1 MSKNFMLIPAI
12 TLNKPGIAEII
23 RCNEVTSRFGL
34 TLSRPEAEELAATY
48 VKALSDNERVEFG
61 GNIVA
66 QIILQ
71 FCDSPFLSGDNYAAT
86 LNELVETFYYFKNET
101 FDQMDDD
108 ELIAWMKRYFNQTCR
123 GSLELLQNRELE
135 SLARHI
141 RYGEAIYEAEDE
153 ARDLFEVNE
162 EGDDNELE

>member
-12 TLNKPGIAEII
+12 SLNRPDIAEIV
-23 RCNEVTSRFGL
+23 RCNEITSRFGL

-48 VKALSDNERVEFG
+48 VKALNDNERVEFSG
-61 GNIVA
+61 DSVA
-66 QIILQ
+66 KIIIQ

-101 FDQMDDD
+101 LDQMDDD

-141 RYGEAIYEAEDE
+141 RYGEEIYEAEDE
-153 ARDLFEVNE
+153 ARDLFEEDE
-162 EGDDNELE
+162 EEDEDELE

>member
-12 TLNKPGIAEII
+12 PLTKPGIAEII
-23 RCNEVTSRFGL
+23 RCNEVTARFGL
-34 TLSRPEAEELAATY
+34 TLSRPEAEELAATC
-48 VKALSDNERVEFG
+48 VKALSDNERVDFG

-101 FDQMDDD
+101 LDQMDDD
-108 ELIAWMKRYFNQTCR
+108 ELIARMKRYFNQTCR

-141 RYGEAIYEAEDE
+141 RYGEEVCEAEDE
-153 ARDLFEVNE
+153 TRDLFEADAE
-162 EGDDNELE
+162 EDDDEFE